1 MIDPQNKLLKVP
13 YILEKDLDLNV
24 ELITLIILVNILV

>member
-1 MIDPQNKLLKVP
+1 MIDPENKLLKVP

-24 ELITLIILVNILV
+24 ELIPLIILENILV